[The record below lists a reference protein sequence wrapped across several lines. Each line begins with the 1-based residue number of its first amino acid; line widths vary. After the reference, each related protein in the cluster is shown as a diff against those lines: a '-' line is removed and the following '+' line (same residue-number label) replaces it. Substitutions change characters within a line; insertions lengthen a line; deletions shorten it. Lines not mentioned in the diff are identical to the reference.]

1 MKALVAGIGNIFMG
15 DDAFGCEVAR
25 RLDDCPLPEGVDVV
39 DFGIRGMDLGYALTD
54 GYDLAVLADTMQ
66 RGNAPGT
73 VYTIEPEFDD
83 RQADSAAHLMSPHE
97 MDPKR
102 VLDLIAALGEQ
113 RPRVLL
119 VGCEPEDL
127 GGDAGHMGLSDPVA
141 AAVDEAVAEIRSRL
155 DEWRSPQE
163 SGAYRSHDDASQHG
177 SLAAPGGMP

>member
-15 DDAFGCEVAR
+15 DDGFGCEVAQ
-25 RLDDCPLPEGVDVV
+25 RLGRCELPDSVDVV

-73 VYTIEPEFDD
+73 VYTIEPDFDNRRED
-83 RQADSAAHLMSPHE
+83 GPAAGLVSPHA

-102 VLDLIAALGEQ
+102 VLDLIATIGAR
-113 RPRVLL
+113 RPRVVL
-119 VGCEPEDL
+119 VGCEPDDL
-127 GGDAGHMGLSDPVA
+127 GGEAGHMGLSAAVA
-141 AAVDEAVAEIRSRL
+141 AAVDEAVAEIQALL

-163 SGAYRSHDDASQHG
+163 PGAYRPYDTSQHG
-177 SLAAPGGMP
+177 SHAAPGGLT